1 MGKKSPLQ
9 IVLFAALL
17 LGVAAA
23 QFSLDVS
30 TYVHPDRIRG
40 WLESAGALAPVVY
53 MLMMASAVVVSPIPS
68 LPLNVAAGAFFGPL
82 AGTAYSLAG
91 ALLGALASFSI
102 ARYLGRGFIE
112 RFLSGHVNLCS
123 RCSDRILTK
132 IVFLSRLIPVVSFDV
147 VSYGAGLTMMSL
159 RKFALATLLGMVPLT
174 ALYNYAGSVLVF
186 GGATTVSVGLAMVAL
201 FFVLPWWLE
210 RKKMLTFLSHPH
222 VSMEEVGSGK
232 EE

>member
-1 MGKKSPLQ
+1 
-9 IVLFAALL
+9 
-17 LGVAAA
+17 
-23 QFSLDVS
+23 
-30 TYVHPDRIRG
+30 
-40 WLESAGALAPVVY
+40 

-186 GGATTVSVGLAMVAL
+186 GGVTTVSVGLAMVAL

-222 VSMEEVGSGK
+222 VSMEEVGSGR

>member
-1 MGKKSPLQ
+1 MGKKSPLK
-9 IVLFAALL
+9 IVLFTTLL

-30 TYVHPDRIRG
+30 TYVRPDRIG
-40 WLESAGALAPVVY
+40 DWLDAAGVLAPVAY

-68 LPLNVAAGAFFGPL
+68 LPLNIAAGALLP
-82 AGTAYSLAG
+82 GTAYSLAG
-91 ALLGALASFSI
+91 ALLGAVASFGI
-102 ARYLGRGFIE
+102 ARYLGRGFIA
-112 RFLSGHVNLCS
+112 RFLSGHVNFCA
-123 RCSDRILTK
+123 RCSDRLLTK

-147 VSYGAGLTMMSL
+147 ISYGAGLTMMSL

-186 GGATTVSVGLAMVAL
+186 GRATTVAVGLAMVAL

-210 RKKMLTFLSHPH
+210 RKKMLKFLSHPH
-222 VSMEEVGSGK
+222 ITVEGDSG
-232 EE
+232 EPR